1 MRLLWHPKT
10 CLFGAVELPSEETLS
25 REEVLMINRRFQLA
39 LSFGVLIVLFTSL
52 ASGQSSRPRRVKPAP
67 KPAEEP
73 LLRPEPKASPT
84 ARNNSNAPLINVQPV
99 KPVINTNATGD
110 TSHAYQLL
118 QQKQFAAAAKEAK
131 DVAANYP
138 NDAEA
143 WKIAGFAELNLKQY
157 TEAAADLEKAISL
170 QRAAKQEDPNTVDA
184 LAQAYV
190 LSEKFE
196 QALPLLV
203 TATTRTGAQPDASML
218 YYRALSE
225 YKTGKATDAERTF
238 NSVVKLNPKDS
249 LSLFYLGQLAL
260 AKNDLDGAVAAL
272 NRATLNDS
280 RMASAWT
287 LLTSVYLRRAAL
299 STDTAKADADYLNAV
314 RAGEGLIKL
323 RTDAEALTLFG
334 QALIGSA
341 QYARAAAALE
351 RAVLGS
357 DAKGVTFYLLGV
369 AQSRAKNFPKAIAAL
384 ESAAV
389 KTPGDVSVYRELG
402 YAYEVSKQY
411 AKALAAYQKGANL
424 APADADFKES
434 IERVRPFAK

>member
-1 MRLLWHPKT
+1 
-10 CLFGAVELPSEETLS
+10 
-25 REEVLMINRRFQLA
+25 MINRRFHLFLSLA
-39 LSFGVLIVLFTSL
+39 VLISL
-52 ASGQSSRPRRVKPAP
+52 SANFASAQSSRPRRAKPAA

-73 LLRPEPKASPT
+73 LLRPEPKPSPT
-84 ARNNSNAPLINVQPV
+84 ARNNPNAPLINVQPV
-99 KPVINTNATGD
+99 KPVVNPNATGD
-110 TSHAYQLL
+110 TSRAYQFL

-196 QALPLLV
+196 QALPLLI

-225 YKTGKATDAERTF
+225 YKTGKAADAERTF
-238 NSVVKLNPKDS
+238 NSVVKLNAKDS

-260 AKNDLDGAVAAL
+260 ARNDLDGAVAAL

-280 RMASAWT
+280 RMAAAWT

-299 STDTAKADADYLNAV
+299 GTDTAKAEADYLNAV
-314 RAGEGLIKL
+314 RAGEGLIKV

-341 QYARAAAALE
+341 QYPRAAAALE

-369 AQSRAKNFPKAIAAL
+369 AHSRAKNFPKAIAAL
-384 ESAAV
+384 ESAAA
-389 KTPGDVSVYRELG
+389 KTPGDVNVYRELG

-411 AKALAAYQKGANL
+411 AKALAAYEKGSNL

>member
-1 MRLLWHPKT
+1 
-10 CLFGAVELPSEETLS
+10 
-25 REEVLMINRRFQLA
+25 MINRRFQPA
-39 LSFGVLIVLFTSL
+39 LSLGVLVLLFASL
-52 ASGQSSRPRRVKPAP
+52 ASAQSSRPRRVKPSP

-73 LLRPEPKASPT
+73 LLRPESKPSPT
-84 ARNNSNAPLINVQPV
+84 ARNNPNAPLINVQPV
-99 KPVINTNATGD
+99 KPVVNTSSTGD

-157 TEAAADLEKAISL
+157 SEAAADLEKAITL
-170 QRAAKQEDPNTVDA
+170 QRSAKQEDPNTVDA

-196 QALPLLV
+196 QALPMLV

-225 YKTGKATDAERTF
+225 YKTGKVADAERTF
-238 NSVVKLNPKDS
+238 SSVVKLNPKDS

-260 AKNDLDGAVAAL
+260 ARNDFDGAIAAL

-357 DAKGVTFYLLGV
+357 DGKGVTFYLLGV
-369 AQSRAKNFPKAIAAL
+369 AHSRAKNFPKAIGAL
-384 ESAAV
+384 ESAAA
-389 KTPGDVSVYRELG
+389 KTPGDVNVYRELG

-411 AKALAAYQKGANL
+411 AKALAAYQKGSNL
-424 APADADFKES
+424 APADTDFKES